1 MENWRNK
8 VNKIHFGFFS
18 ILMKSFNSTVIPI
31 KKIIKPNKMGIKDF
45 KFKKK
50 LLKKKEKTR
59 KNIINKKKLI
69 LGIKKKTNLYS
80 L

>member
-1 MENWRNK
+1 
-8 VNKIHFGFFS
+8 
-18 ILMKSFNSTVIPI
+18 
-31 KKIIKPNKMGIKDF
+31 MGIKDF

-59 KNIINKKKLI
+59 NNIIYKKKLI
-69 LGIKKKTNLYS
+69 RGIKKKTNLYS